1 MKIATSGLAGLVGR
15 VRAEFV
21 EMPGLRLT
29 SRQAARLFALE
40 RELCARLL
48 QHLTD
53 SGFLWRTQDGAFLR
67 RDER

>member
-1 MKIATSGLAGLVGR
+1 MKVSASGLAALAGR

-40 RELCARLL
+40 RELCAGLL

-53 SGFLWRTQDGAFLR
+53 TGFLWQTHDGAFLR